1 MLIKK
6 KVKISI
12 VTVVLND
19 QNKIVKTIQSVI
31 NQNYKDYEYII
42 VDGKS
47 SDFTRQRIY
56 QFRKYIDK
64 IFVKKDSG
72 IYEAMNLA
80 IKHSQGEWIFF
91 LNSGDRFY
99 NRNALNFFSNKI
111 FSSKIIYGNVIKSY
125 KNFNIV
131 WNGKN
136 FNKETYIMPFSHQS
150 AFVRTALLQ
159 KNFFKINFKII
170 SDFVFFYDC
179 FVKKIRFQKINKNI
193 SIVSTEGI
201 SNKSRIKSLLESIRY
216 FFYIKKYFIIIN
228 LFLSIFYQILIY
240 FFKIIIHIKIINKV
254 IKLKKNLFDKKLRYF
269 P

>member
-6 KVKISI
+6 KVNITI

-47 SDFTRQRIY
+47 SDFTRQRIN

-64 IFVKKDSG
+64 IFVKKDES

-91 LNSGDRFY
+91 LNSGDWFC
-99 NRNALNFFSNKI
+99 NRNVLNFFSDKI

-136 FNKETYIMPFSHQS
+136 FNKDSFIMPFSHQS

-170 SDFVFFYDC
+170 SDFIFFYDC
-179 FVKKIRFQKINKNI
+179 FLKKIRFQKINKNI
-193 SIVSTEGI
+193 SVVSTEGI
-201 SNKSRIKSLLESIRY
+201 SNKNRIKSLLESIRY
-216 FFYIKKYFIIIN
+216 FFYIKRYFITIN
-228 LFLSIFYQILIY
+228 LFLSLFYQILIY
-240 FFKIIIHIKIINKV
+240 FSKKIIHIVIINK
-254 IKLKKNLFDKKLRYF
+254 IIRLKNKFI
-269 P
+269 

>member
-6 KVKISI
+6 KVNITI

-64 IFVKKDSG
+64 IFVKKDES

-91 LNSGDRFY
+91 LNSGDWFC
-99 NRNALNFFSNKI
+99 NRNVLNFFSDKI
-111 FSSKIIYGNVIKSY
+111 FSSKIIYGNVIKSH

-136 FNKETYIMPFSHQS
+136 FNKNSFIMPFSHQS

-179 FVKKIRFQKINKNI
+179 FLKKIRFQKINKNI
-193 SIVSTEGI
+193 SVVSTEGI
-201 SNKSRIKSLLESIRY
+201 SNKNRIKSLLESIRY
-216 FFYIKKYFIIIN
+216 FFYIKRYFIIIN
-228 LFLSIFYQILIY
+228 LFLSLFYQILIY
-240 FFKIIIHIKIINKV
+240 FFKKIIHIVIINNL
-254 IKLKKNLFDKKLRYF
+254 IEMFKNEK
-269 P
+269 

>member
-6 KVKISI
+6 KVNITI

-47 SDFTRQRIY
+47 SDFTRQRIN

-64 IFVKKDSG
+64 IFVKKDES

-91 LNSGDRFY
+91 LNSGDWFC
-99 NRNALNFFSNKI
+99 NRNVLNFFSDKI

-131 WNGKN
+131 WNVKN
-136 FNKETYIMPFSHQS
+136 FNKDSFIMPFSHQS

-170 SDFVFFYDC
+170 SDFIFFYDC
-179 FVKKIRFQKINKNI
+179 FLKKIRFQKINKNI
-193 SIVSTEGI
+193 SVVSTEGI
-201 SNKSRIKSLLESIRY
+201 SNKNRIKSLLESIRY
-216 FFYIKKYFIIIN
+216 FFYIKRYFITIN
-228 LFLSIFYQILIY
+228 LFLSLFYQILIY
-240 FFKIIIHIKIINKV
+240 FSKKIIHIVIINK
-254 IKLKKNLFDKKLRYF
+254 IIRLKNKFI
-269 P
+269 

>member
-6 KVKISI
+6 KVNITI

-47 SDFTRQRIY
+47 SDFTRQRIN

-64 IFVKKDSG
+64 IFVKKDES

-91 LNSGDRFY
+91 LNSGDWFC
-99 NRNALNFFSNKI
+99 NRNVLNFFCDKI

-136 FNKETYIMPFSHQS
+136 FNKDSFIMPFSHQS

-179 FVKKIRFQKINKNI
+179 FLKKIRFQKINKNI
-193 SIVSTEGI
+193 SVVSTEGI
-201 SNKSRIKSLLESIRY
+201 SNKNRIKSLLESIRY
-216 FFYIKKYFIIIN
+216 FFYIKRYFITIN
-228 LFLSIFYQILIY
+228 LFLSLFYQILIY
-240 FFKIIIHIKIINKV
+240 FSKKIIHIVIINK
-254 IKLKKNLFDKKLRYF
+254 IIRLKNKFI
-269 P
+269 

>member
-6 KVKISI
+6 KVNITI

-19 QNKIVKTIQSVI
+19 QNKIVKTIQSVV

-47 SDFTRQRIY
+47 SDFTRQRIN

-64 IFVKKDSG
+64 IFVKKDES

-91 LNSGDRFY
+91 LNSGDWFC
-99 NRNALNFFSNKI
+99 NRNVLNFFSDKI

-136 FNKETYIMPFSHQS
+136 FNKDSFIMPFSHQS

-179 FVKKIRFQKINKNI
+179 FLKKIRFQKINKNI
-193 SIVSTEGI
+193 SVVSTEGI
-201 SNKSRIKSLLESIRY
+201 SNKNRIKSLLESIRY
-216 FFYIKKYFIIIN
+216 FFYIKRYFITIN
-228 LFLSIFYQILIY
+228 LFLSLFYQILIY
-240 FFKIIIHIKIINKV
+240 FSKKIIHIVIINK
-254 IKLKKNLFDKKLRYF
+254 IIRLKNKFI
-269 P
+269 

>member
-6 KVKISI
+6 KVNITI
-12 VTVVLND
+12 VTVVLNY

-47 SDFTRQRIY
+47 SDFTRQRIN

-64 IFVKKDSG
+64 IFVKKDES

-91 LNSGDRFY
+91 LNSGDWFC
-99 NRNALNFFSNKI
+99 NRNVLNFFSDKI

-136 FNKETYIMPFSHQS
+136 FNKDSFIMPFSHQS
-150 AFVRTALLQ
+150 AFVRTTLLQ

-170 SDFVFFYDC
+170 SDFIFFYDC
-179 FVKKIRFQKINKNI
+179 FLKKIRFQKINKNI
-193 SIVSTEGI
+193 SVVSTEGI
-201 SNKSRIKSLLESIRY
+201 SNKNRIKSLLESIRY
-216 FFYIKKYFIIIN
+216 FFYIKRYFITIN
-228 LFLSIFYQILIY
+228 LFLSLFYQILIY
-240 FFKIIIHIKIINKV
+240 FSKKIIHIVIINK
-254 IKLKKNLFDKKLRYF
+254 IIRLKNKFI
-269 P
+269 